1 VGANGSGKST
11 LVKLLTG
18 LYAPG
23 AGTITLDGAPLGDW
37 DREALAG
44 RTAALFQPFQR
55 YAFTARDNIA
65 MGRGLR
71 GAEEQEIEAAVDE
84 GLARDVIAD
93 LPHGLDTELS
103 RQQLDGVELSGGQWQ
118 RLALA
123 RAMLRAGADTLILDE
138 PTSALDPQAEAALID
153 SVARAGKTVILIS
166 HRLSNLR
173 AAEAI
178 LVLEKG
184 RIVEQGSHAALI
196 EADGP
201 YATLF
206 GAQAG
211 FYRGEG

>member
-1 VGANGSGKST
+1 
-11 LVKLLTG
+11 
-18 LYAPG
+18 
-23 AGTITLDGAPLGDW
+23 
-37 DREALAG
+37 
-44 RTAALFQPFQR
+44 
-55 YAFTARDNIA
+55 
-65 MGRGLR
+65 
-71 GAEEQEIEAAVDE
+71 
-84 GLARDVIAD
+84 
-93 LPHGLDTELS
+93 
-103 RQQLDGVELSGGQWQ
+103 
-118 RLALA
+118 
-123 RAMLRAGADTLILDE
+123 MLRAGADTLILDE

-173 AAEAI
+173 AAQDI

-201 YATLF
+201 YAKLF